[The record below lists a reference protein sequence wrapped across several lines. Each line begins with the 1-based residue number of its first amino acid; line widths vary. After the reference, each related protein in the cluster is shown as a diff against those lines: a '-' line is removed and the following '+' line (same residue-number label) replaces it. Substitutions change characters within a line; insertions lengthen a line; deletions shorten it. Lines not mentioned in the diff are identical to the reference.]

1 MADSILKQREAEA
14 ATLTEIIRESKRYI
28 ASHNVSLRLMKQK
41 LYKIDHAK
49 EELLKKHYAFAE
61 KSGKEFDSEELIGR
75 ITPKLDE
82 ATDISD
88 ELFIYIEELEE
99 KENETKLKEEST
111 IAENKLLMKTKD
123 ESVILRMQLEATEKI
138 IKDRLNEMIAIIND
152 TNRNSL
158 EDRELVGA
166 HIREVESFM
175 DEQTK
180 SWNKLKIINIDNV
193 DEMEELFA
201 NENEL
206 KMIVSYR
213 RLLAST
219 FMKLSAETIEKP
231 VKKEVDVDA
240 RNKDSIHLQKM
251 KPPSFSRNI

>member
-1 MADSILKQREAEA
+1 M
-14 ATLTEIIRESKRYI
+14 
-28 ASHNVSLRLMKQK
+28 
-41 LYKIDHAK
+41 
-49 EELLKKHYAFAE
+49 
-61 KSGKEFDSEELIGR
+61 
-75 ITPKLDE
+75 
-82 ATDISD
+82 
-88 ELFIYIEELEE
+88 
-99 KENETKLKEEST
+99 KEEST
-111 IAENKLLMKTKD
+111 IAENKLLKKTKD

-152 TNRNSL
+152 TNRISV

-180 SWNKLKIINIDNV
+180 SWNKLKIITIDNV
-193 DEMEELFA
+193 DEMEELFSK
-201 NENEL
+201 ENEL

-213 RLLAST
+213 RLLASI

-240 RNKDSIHLQKM
+240 RNMDSIHLQKM
-251 KPPSFSRNI
+251 KPPSFSGNIRTFARFKADFKMIVESKYPDEVYQAYILKENCLHGDAKGL